1 MKPRSTSFILSTT
14 AVTLAAF
21 ALAGCDRGADSNTGG
36 TPGSSA
42 TVGTAIDDTVLTT
55 NVKTALMAS
64 ENVRSL
70 NIDVETDNG
79 VVQLSG
85 EVGSQAQVD
94 QALMV
99 ARSISGVREVQNR
112 LTIKPAGTGTV
123 DGSATLGTAVDDTA
137 VTARVKSALLADPEV
152 SGLAITVETTNGV
165 VQLSGNVASQAQIAK
180 AEQVAR
186 AAEGAGSVQ
195 NQLKVAP

>member
-14 AVTLAAF
+14 AVALAAF

-85 EVGSQAQVD
+85 EVGSQVQVD

-123 DGSATLGTAVDDTA
+123 VDDTA